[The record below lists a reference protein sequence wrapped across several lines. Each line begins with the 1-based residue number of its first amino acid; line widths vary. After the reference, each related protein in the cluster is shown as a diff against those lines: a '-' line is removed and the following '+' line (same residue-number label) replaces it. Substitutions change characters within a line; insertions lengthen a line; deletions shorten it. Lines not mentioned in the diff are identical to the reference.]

1 MSRMGVGVC
10 VNVGVISRIGVG
22 VGVISRMGV
31 GLGQMVGKL
40 VGEGTIV
47 LSATGDIVGCAWLS
61 DAVAMTE
68 GRVKASKR
76 AAMKAKMGQANRKI
90 LDGVRL
96 CIFFSFEGFSLF
108 SLDTKDQDN
117 LPTLSL
123 GQQYL

>member
-1 MSRMGVGVC
+1 
-10 VNVGVISRIGVG
+10 
-22 VGVISRMGV
+22 
-31 GLGQMVGKL
+31 
-40 VGEGTIV
+40 
-47 LSATGDIVGCAWLS
+47 
-61 DAVAMTE
+61 
-68 GRVKASKR
+68 
-76 AAMKAKMGQANRKI
+76 MKAKMGQANRKI